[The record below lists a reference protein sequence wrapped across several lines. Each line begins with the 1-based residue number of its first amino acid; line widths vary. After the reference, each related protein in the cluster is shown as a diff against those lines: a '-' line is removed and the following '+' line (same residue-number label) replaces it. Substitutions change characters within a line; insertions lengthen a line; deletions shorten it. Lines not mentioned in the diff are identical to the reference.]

1 MTRKEILKKNKII
14 AEFMGWKFGKYKNLP
29 DKAHMMLLGGEEI
42 GLSLSQMNYHC
53 SWDWIMPV
61 VKKVESEI
69 GSVIITPK
77 ICRVEMKFMPKKRYA
92 KENSIDFTDV
102 PPIAES
108 NTGTFLENVYN
119 CMVDAI
125 KIHQKL

>member
-1 MTRKEILKKNKII
+1 MILI
-14 AEFMGWKFGKYKNLP
+14 
-29 DKAHMMLLGGEEI
+29 GGEEI
-42 GLSLSQMNYHC
+42 GFSLSQMNYHS
-53 SWDWIMPV
+53 SWDSLMQV
-61 VKKVESEI
+61 VEKVESEI

-77 ICRVEMKFMPKKRYA
+77 ICRVEMKFMERKRYA